1 MPVQRCAPRPTALL
15 QSRSGAGRCWR
26 VTQLPEQDP
35 PADIAGSGLPAR
47 RAALALV
54 EAALSRRGG
63 FEEAMNQPP
72 YSRLTGPDRS
82 FARMLA
88 STMLRGLGQIDAL
101 LDRRLKDAPPP
112 QARALLRLGAAQ
124 ILFGL
129 APAFAAVST
138 TLTLAEESTS
148 TQRFKGLMNAILRGL
163 DRDGGASL
171 LTVLDPSVNVP
182 AWLLARWRAAHGEA
196 ACAALCR
203 RTPKNPEDAD
213 AIADALEG
221 VLLPSG
227 SIRTSRRGDVAEFP
241 GYDEGVWWVQDA
253 AAAIPARLLDIRPG
267 QTALDMCA
275 APGGKTLQLAA
286 AGARVT
292 ALDRSPKRLAR
303 VSENLARTGLD
314 ADLVT
319 GDAGAFDGAMAD
331 GTTRTFDAVLL
342 DAPCSATGTFRR
354 HPDVLWGARPADIA
368 KLAGVQAR
376 MLDAAARLT
385 HPGSL
390 LVYSVCSL
398 EPEEGEAQAAGFLT
412 RHTGFERLPIKP
424 GAYGL
429 PSDAINAEG
438 DLRLLPGAAVPEGG
452 QDGFFAARFIRRK

>member
-1 MPVQRCAPRPTALL
+1 M
-15 QSRSGAGRCWR
+15 
-26 VTQLPEQDP
+26 TQIPAQDP
-35 PADIAGSGLPAR
+35 PADLAGSGLPAR
-47 RAALALV
+47 RAALSLV

-88 STMLRGLGQIDAL
+88 STILRGLGQIDAL

-163 DRDGGASL
+163 DRDGGTSL
-171 LTVLDPSVNVP
+171 LAVLDPSVNVP
-182 AWLLARWRAAHGEA
+182 AWLLARWKSAHGDA
-196 ACAALCR
+196 ACAALSAR
-203 RTPKNPEDAD
+203 IPETPPTDLTPRNPEDAE
-213 AIADALEG
+213 AIAEVVEG
-221 VLLPSG
+221 VVLPSG

-253 AAAIPARLLDIRPG
+253 AAAIPARLLDVRSG
-267 QTALDMCA
+267 QSALDMCA

-286 AGARVT
+286 AGAVVT

-303 VSENLARTGLD
+303 VSDNLARTGLE
-314 ADLVT
+314 AELAT
-319 GDAGAFDGAMAD
+319 GDASAFAPTDSSGAPV
-331 GTTRTFDAVLL
+331 TFDAVLL

-368 KLAGVQAR
+368 KLAGVQSR

-385 HPGSL
+385 APGGR

-398 EPEEGEAQAAGFLT
+398 EPEEGEAQATDFLKRHPGFARVVIAPET
-412 RHTGFERLPIKP
+412 
-424 GAYGL
+424 YGL
-429 PSDAINAEG
+429 PADAVTRDG
-438 DLRLLPGAAVPEGG
+438 DLRLLPGASLPEGG
-452 QDGFFAARFIRRK
+452 QDGFFAARFVRNT